1 MKNSL
6 SNQEFKAILFKTKS
20 LKIRD
25 LVFYYEQNMTKPGI
39 SFIVNR
45 KKGIAVDRNLF
56 KRRCRAL
63 FNKYLI
69 IPNNKNIQIIV
80 RPHKMLNNNYSWK
93 ELSLSFEQ
101 FFSKLHL

>member
-25 LVFYYEQNMTKPGI
+25 LVFYYENNVAKSGI
-39 SFIVNR
+39 SFIVSKR
-45 KKGIAVDRNLF
+45 KGIAVTRNLF

-63 FNKYLI
+63 FKKHLI
-69 IPNNKNIQIIV
+69 VYDKEKIQIIIK
-80 RPHKMLNNNYSWK
+80 PYKILYNNYNWE
-93 ELSLSFEQ
+93 ELTLSFDQ
-101 FFSKLHL
+101 FFSKLNV

>member
-1 MKNSL
+1 MKKSL

-25 LVFYYEQNMTKPGI
+25 LVFYYEQNITKTGI
-39 SFIVNR
+39 SFIVSR
-45 KKGIAVDRNLF
+45 GKGIAVERNLF

-69 IPNNKNIQIIV
+69 RNNDKNIQIIIK
-80 RPHKMLNNNYSWK
+80 PSKLLNNNYTWA
-93 ELSLSFEQ
+93 ELSLSFEK